1 MALLALIYHWSGA
14 VLGNAEIILQAAW
27 AADDIA
33 ILFLICCSFN
43 IIGQTR
49 KWESAVSFP

>member
-27 AADDIA
+27 AADDIT
-33 ILFLICCSFN
+33 ILF
-43 IIGQTR
+43 
-49 KWESAVSFP
+49 